1 MTMHC
6 KFNPFIHMTSLNYY
20 MSMMYYRQRDLT

>member
-6 KFNPFIHMTSLNYY
+6 KFNPFIHMTSLNNYI
-20 MSMMYYRQRDLT
+20 SMDYCQRDLT

>member
-6 KFNPFIHMTSLNYY
+6 KFNKFIHMTSLNNYI
-20 MSMMYYRQRDLT
+20 SMDYCQRDLT

>member
-6 KFNPFIHMTSLNYY
+6 KFNPFIHMTLLNNY
-20 MSMMYYRQRDLT
+20 MSMDYCERDLT

>member
-6 KFNPFIHMTSLNYY
+6 KFNPFIHMTSLNNY
-20 MSMMYYRQRDLT
+20 MSMDYCERDLT